1 MQTRKIG
8 RDART
13 GRFLPL
19 RVARMR
25 RRTSTVET
33 YWLTPRGVLGRGV
46 KPPESD
52 EDFKSGKGQRS

>member
-1 MQTRKIG
+1 MRTRKIG

-13 GRFLPL
+13 GRFIPL
-19 RVARMR
+19 RVARIR

-46 KPPESD
+46 KPREND
-52 EDFKSGKGQRS
+52 EEFKAGKDQRS

>member
-1 MQTRKIG
+1 MRTRKIG

-13 GRFLPL
+13 GRFIPL
-19 RVARMR
+19 RVARKR

-46 KPPESD
+46 KPTESD
-52 EDFKSGKGQRS
+52 EDFEAGKEQRS

>member
-1 MQTRKIG
+1 MRTRKIG

-13 GRFLPL
+13 GRFIPL
-19 RVARMR
+19 RVARIR

-46 KPPESD
+46 KPRESD
-52 EDFKSGKGQRS
+52 DEFKAGKDQRS